1 MDLSSQIRLARLV
14 QGLYSQDHCLRAEK
28 WDLEG
33 EDREEREDR
42 ERKRRGRRK
51 RPVLTQT

>member
-1 MDLSSQIRLARLV
+1 MDLSSQIRLAWLV